1 MRDRER
7 KIFWYELRHQLTQLC
22 LYHLAVTAKSRV
34 FAWSLHANKGHNWL
48 DLTAVFVLY
57 FLEQHL
63 FQSLHF
69 CTALSNLIGTWE
81 MKREPFTTYPK
92 WDPSFI
98 HNLLL
103 PKCLH
108 LGSGSWIRIFVF
120 NAYNSG
126 NRGPTVLRR
135 ISKWPQE
142 QGLSPCKKSDK
153 NDLKRLGHPTFI
165 RLFKIRFHSSSW
177 NGYHR
182 SQVVQS
188 TFGAN
193 NICNMKYM
201 CGKYLTI
208 TTVLKMHKF
217 CHSGLKPF
225 SNGKNV

>member
-1 MRDRER
+1 MFCTSETTNCFAPQRQLNISWDFCVNAFTKCNEIGTMRDRER

-48 DLTAVFVLY
+48 DLTAVYVLY

-108 LGSGSWIRIFVF
+108 LGSWSWIRIFVF

-126 NRGPTVLRR
+126 NRGPT
-135 ISKWPQE
+135 
-142 QGLSPCKKSDK
+142 
-153 NDLKRLGHPTFI
+153 
-165 RLFKIRFHSSSW
+165 
-177 NGYHR
+177 
-182 SQVVQS
+182 
-188 TFGAN
+188 
-193 NICNMKYM
+193 
-201 CGKYLTI
+201 
-208 TTVLKMHKF
+208 
-217 CHSGLKPF
+217 
-225 SNGKNV
+225 

>member
-48 DLTAVFVLY
+48 DLTAVYVLY

-126 NRGPTVLRR
+126 NRGPTSEVLCLWRHW
-135 ISKWPQE
+135 ISAPHSILLSLQIWSTNDIQSKCVLE
-142 QGLSPCKKSDK
+142 KAILSLHGL
-153 NDLKRLGHPTFI
+153 
-165 RLFKIRFHSSSW
+165 
-177 NGYHR
+177 
-182 SQVVQS
+182 
-188 TFGAN
+188 
-193 NICNMKYM
+193 
-201 CGKYLTI
+201 
-208 TTVLKMHKF
+208 
-217 CHSGLKPF
+217 
-225 SNGKNV
+225 